1 MGLNSSKICCVRLSS
16 PSVYLAKTHKTR
28 IRMLGTSSDF
38 KGDIMVERGGTSCA
52 CAVYADM
59 IMIMMRQR
67 RGNPFMQCA
76 ERGVRFGKLKTFV
89 VERRNKN
96 D

>member
-1 MGLNSSKICCVRLSS
+1 
-16 PSVYLAKTHKTR
+16 
-28 IRMLGTSSDF
+28 
-38 KGDIMVERGGTSCA
+38 MVERGGTSSA

-96 D
+96 E